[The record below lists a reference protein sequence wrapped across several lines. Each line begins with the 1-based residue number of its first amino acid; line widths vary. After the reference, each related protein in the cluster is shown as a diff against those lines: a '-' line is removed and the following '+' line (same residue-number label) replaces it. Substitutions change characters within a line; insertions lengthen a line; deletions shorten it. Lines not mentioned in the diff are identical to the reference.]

1 MGANW
6 AETKGFTPNLD
17 QLADTGAYIVIIAR
31 ASCFHNTEFR
41 SYLLTSGCKGERLRC
56 ALSTLVHLL
65 HADVPSIAMNAMP
78 SPSPPPAAGV
88 IRHCTASSEPC
99 PPNNGRRRWHG
110 SIRGRWRPGRQRRP
124 RHTLHNSIPCYPIR
138 LKFSYLMDKV
148 LHRRL

>member
-88 IRHCTASSEPC
+88 IRHCTAGLRFLDFHVGASVCTPSRAALLT
-99 PPNNGRRRWHG
+99 GRLGLRTG
-110 SIRGRWRPGRQRRP
+110 VATNFG
-124 RHTLHNSIPCYPIR
+124 
-138 LKFSYLMDKV
+138 
-148 LHRRL
+148 